1 MESIMS
7 LSNRQSWY
15 LFFLL
20 GVFPLVALAH
30 AETGVASGFISGFL
44 HPLFGLDHVVAM
56 VAVGLLGAVM
66 GPPAIWLL
74 PVIFPLV
81 MAFGGVLG
89 VIGVPLPGIEIGIA
103 LSGIVLGLLVAFA
116 VRPQIW
122 LAAIVVGA
130 FAIFH
135 GHAHGTELPAAA
147 SPLAYG
153 VGFVMATGMLHL
165 CGIAIGLLF
174 RWPLGAVVV
183 RVTGAVIAVIGGY
196 FLLPHLLTF
205 A

>member
-1 MESIMS
+1 MSASIRALS
-7 LSNRQSWY
+7 LS
-15 LFFLL
+15 FALL
-20 GVFPLVALAH
+20 ALPAIALAH
-30 AETGVASGFISGFL
+30 EETGVASGFISGFL

-74 PVIFPLV
+74 PVVFPLV
-81 MAFGGVLG
+81 MAFGGALG

-122 LAAIVVGA
+122 LAAILVGA

-147 SPLAYG
+147 SPLAYR
-153 VGFVMATGMLHL
+153 VGFVVATGMLHL

-174 RWPLGAVVV
+174 RWPAGRIVV
-183 RVTGAVIAVIGGY
+183 RATGLAIAMVGGY
-196 FLLPHLLTF
+196 FLMPHV
-205 A
+205 

>member
-1 MESIMS
+1 MSASIRALS
-7 LSNRQSWY
+7 LSVA
-15 LFFLL
+15 LFAL
-20 GVFPLVALAH
+20 PAIALAH
-30 AETGVASGFISGFL
+30 EETGVVSGFVSGFL

-66 GPPAIWLL
+66 GSPAIWLL
-74 PVIFPLV
+74 PVVFPLV
-81 MAFGGVLG
+81 MAFGGALG

-116 VRPQIW
+116 VRPNIW
-122 LAAIVVGA
+122 LAAILVGA

-153 VGFVMATGMLHL
+153 VGFVVATGMLHL

-174 RWPLGAVVV
+174 RWPAGRIVV
-183 RVTGAVIAVIGGY
+183 RTAGLAIAMVGGY
-196 FLLPHLLTF
+196 FLMPHV
-205 A
+205 